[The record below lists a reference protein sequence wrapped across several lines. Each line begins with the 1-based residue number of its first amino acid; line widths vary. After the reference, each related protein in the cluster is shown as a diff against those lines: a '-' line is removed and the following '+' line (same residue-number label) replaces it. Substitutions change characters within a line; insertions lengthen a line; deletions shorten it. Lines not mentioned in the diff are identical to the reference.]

1 MELTFT
7 CAEFNLSH
15 TKSRDHL
22 MNVSSMNGSACK
34 TFLSKFKNLKVKH
47 LSRDKARKEREK
59 KTSSCLLTQISFD
72 FISRLKGS
80 SSTTRS
86 LASVWFS
93 KCKENN
99 V

>member
-15 TKSRDHL
+15 TKSRDHR

-59 KTSSCLLTQISFD
+59 KNFFMFAHTN
-72 FISRLKGS
+72 FI
-80 SSTTRS
+80 
-86 LASVWFS
+86 
-93 KCKENN
+93 
-99 V
+99 